1 MKRSALGCAALL
13 WLAAAP
19 AALAE
24 PLLDGALG
32 NWLDEVA
39 GALGETLSRHPRFSG
54 ETIRL
59 VALTPG
65 DSSGRSNRLA
75 QAVER
80 RLRERLLAYDGVR
93 LAADGPRRDCEPPP
107 SIGYLVRVEVAEA
120 GRRDARVHVAVVDVA
135 EAVWVSGISDRW
147 NGSLTAAERRAL
159 AEPVNQA
166 SPGSAG
172 SPIPLEDAAAVAAA
186 MKADLACT
194 LPRNLDGSLYVAAPA
209 ASPLARVTLALQA
222 ALVYEPLAAVTPD
235 RDEASWLLSLDAEA
249 AGADVRELNLT
260 LADAQGG
267 RRQRVASVFVSGMPS
282 ADPPPPAVSPGR
294 PTPAEPDP
302 GVARG
307 TALPP
312 PVARRPELLSALEMR
327 PARPEG
333 ICDDRR
339 ARINS
344 CVEIEFELRERAY
357 LWVLSTRDHAVVEA
371 DCDARPERR
380 EAGTRRYRLR
390 VPPGAFAVDPEDTG
404 PDAGLYVIAVRER
417 DVAQRL
423 QDVLAA
429 APGAC
434 RGAAGERRWLDDLAR
449 VLDEHRSH
457 VSWRALHVVHDTA
470 GIAAL

>member
-1 MKRSALGCAALL
+1 MKPSALGCAALL

-32 NWLDEVA
+32 NWLDDVA

-65 DSSGRSNRLA
+65 DSSGRSNHLA

-80 RLRERLLAYDGVR
+80 RLRERLLVYDGVR

-135 EAVWVSGISDRW
+135 EAVWVSGISHRW

-194 LPRNLDGSLYVAAPA
+194 LPRNLDGSLYVAAPV

-235 RDEASWLLSLDAEA
+235 RDEASWLLSLDTEA

-282 ADPPPPAVSPGR
+282 ADPPPPAVS
-294 PTPAEPDP
+294 
-302 GVARG
+302 
-307 TALPP
+307 P

-390 VPPGAFAVDPEDTG
+390 VPPGAFAVEPEDTG

-434 RGAAGERRWLDDLAR
+434 RGAAGEQRWLDDLAR